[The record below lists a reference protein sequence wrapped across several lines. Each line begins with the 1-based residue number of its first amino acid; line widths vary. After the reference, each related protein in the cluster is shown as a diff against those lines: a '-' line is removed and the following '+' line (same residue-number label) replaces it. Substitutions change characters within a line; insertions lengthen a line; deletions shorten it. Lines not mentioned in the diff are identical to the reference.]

1 MNPSESANVNPAET
15 AKFDKLARTWW
26 DPNGESKPLHD
37 LNPVRLGYVAERVR
51 LKGARVLDVG
61 CGGGIL
67 SEALAVCGADVTGI
81 DLAPRVLEVARL
93 HLHESA
99 RRVDYR
105 EIGVEALAAE
115 NPPPFDAIVCMEMLE
130 HVPDPGSVIA
140 ACAELLAPGGRLF
153 LSTLNRTPSAFGV
166 AIVGAEYVMNLLPRG
181 THHFAR
187 FIKPSE
193 MAAALRSAGLVLED
207 LSGLAYNPLSRRAWL
222 TPRVDVNYLA
232 CASKPA

>member
-1 MNPSESANVNPAET
+1 
-15 AKFDKLARTWW
+15 
-26 DPNGESKPLHD
+26 
-37 LNPVRLGYVAERVR
+37 
-51 LKGARVLDVG
+51 
-61 CGGGIL
+61 
-67 SEALAVCGADVTGI
+67 
-81 DLAPRVLEVARL
+81 
-93 HLHESA
+93 
-99 RRVDYR
+99 
-105 EIGVEALAAE
+105 LAAE
-115 NPPPFDAIVCMEMLE
+115 NPPPFDAIMCMEMLE